1 MAPALPLEILG
12 NLIMSLQPFSCALLF
27 VWLCSLAFEPVR
39 QSLWRLGDSVGG
51 VGGIGGLSNQNAPS
65 RNCTVQ
71 SAAADLAYC
80 FDRGIVAGMTPLA
93 LVVVLCFCA
102 PFVAAALWSI
112 AYPRVDEPRELAA
125 ASSSSVVRV
134 ALRAAWVVSLGVWF
148 VVPLAEFLSDPFYY
162 VNWYYTVLGIA
173 IPASIPL
180 SWILSFV
187 ALPTSGPLAHLLGD
201 ELGNR
206 AQLAGFHRFIG
217 CSVAVFG
224 GVHAVGELTFMI
236 ANNDELWRY
245 LTLSH
250 PYSDVNVIYVLGVAA
265 TFIGLATVVVGL
277 QARRIFGRWWA
288 LSHRTLA
295 LLTMMVSAGH
305 FWAFALLFL
314 PAQAFHGAA
323 LGIMLHSRGRS
334 LAQKPTH
341 SKRTSAA
348 CVLVALC
355 ANLIAFIV
363 VWDQRAAYMSQK
375 SADLYTP
382 FVFPPLSVFSGLA
395 FSAATVWLL
404 LVAFDR
410 VNQNLSRERVGDGD
424 EDALLINT
432 ADEK

>member
-1 MAPALPLEILG
+1 MK
-12 NLIMSLQPFSCALLF
+12 PFSCALLF
-27 VWLCSLAFEPVR
+27 VWFCSLAFEPVR

-65 RNCTVQ
+65 SNCTVQ

-112 AYPRVDEPRELAA
+112 AFVRVDEPRERAT

-148 VVPLAEFLSDPFYY
+148 VVPLAEFLSDPFYS
-162 VNWYYTVLGIA
+162 VSWFYTVLGIA

-206 AQLAGFHRFIG
+206 VQLAGFHRFVG
-217 CSVAVFG
+217 YSVAAFG

-236 ANNDELWRY
+236 ANNDELWHY

-250 PYSDVNVIYVLGVAA
+250 PYGDVNVIYVLGVAA

-323 LGIMLHSRGRS
+323 LGIMLHSRGRA

-341 SKRTSAA
+341 STRTSAA
-348 CVLVALC
+348 CVLVAFC
-355 ANLIAFIV
+355 VNLIAFIV
-363 VWDQRAAYMSQK
+363 VWDRRAAYMSQP

-382 FVFPPLSVFSGLA
+382 FVFPPLSVFTGVA
-395 FSAATVWLL
+395 FSAAAVWLYLVL
-404 LVAFDR
+404 LTSTSESR
-410 VNQNLSRERVGDGD
+410 VN
-424 EDALLINT
+424 LITNEEE
-432 ADEK
+432 EK